1 MKIGLVGKPNVG
13 KSTFFKAATLKD
25 VAAADY
31 PFTTIDPNVGVAY
44 LRTKCPHT
52 DFDVECTPAHGECHD
67 GTRFVPIDLVDV
79 AGLVPGAHEG
89 KGLGNRFLD
98 DLRQADALIHVVDAS
113 GASDAEGNPVD
124 AGSHDPVADVG
135 FLESE
140 LDWWIDGILADGW
153 DRLVRRAASAG
164 EKLERVLED
173 KLGGLGMR
181 EGDITLAIRHAKLDP
196 KAADKWGPDGRFAFA
211 QAVRRQSKP
220 ILVALNKADKVD
232 AARVKELGGRLEPTP
247 HQATSADAEVAL
259 RGAAKASLI
268 AYEPGGDSF
277 DLKDDGKLTSKQR
290 EALEVIRGHVL
301 QEHGSTGVLQALER
315 TAYELLDLIVVYPVE
330 DETHLTDKHDRVLPD
345 AFLVPQGST
354 ATDLAYKVHTD
365 LGENFIRAV
374 DARTKRV
381 IGADH
386 EIADGDVV
394 RIVADA

>member
-31 PFTTIDPNVGVAY
+31 PFTTIDPNVGVGY
-44 LRTKCPHT
+44 LRTDCPHT
-52 DFDVECTPAHGECHD
+52 DFDVECTPAHGECHG
-67 GTRFVPIDLVDV
+67 GTRFVPIELVDV

-98 DLRQADALIHVVDAS
+98 DLRQADALIHVVDAA
-113 GASDAEGNPVD
+113 GASDPEGNPVD
-124 AGSHDPVADVG
+124 AGTHDPVSDVT
-135 FLESE
+135 FLEAE
-140 LDWWIDGILADGW
+140 LEWWIDGILADGW

-181 EGDITLAIRHAKLDP
+181 EGDITLAIRDAKLDAT
-196 KAADKWGPDGRFAFA
+196 AADAWGEEGRIDFA
-211 QAVRRQSKP
+211 QAIRRQSKP

-232 AARVKELGGRLEPTP
+232 AGRVEELGGRLEPTP
-247 HQATSADAEVAL
+247 YQATSADAEVAL

-268 AYEPGGDSF
+268 AYEPGADAF
-277 DLKDDGKLTSKQR
+277 ALHDDGKLTAKQK
-290 EALEVIRGHVL
+290 EALDLIRTKVL

-315 TAYELLDLIVVYPVE
+315 TAYEMSDLVVVYPVE
-330 DETHLTDKHDRVLPD
+330 DETHLTDKQERVLPD
-345 AFLVPQGST
+345 AFLVPRGST

-374 DARTKRV
+374 DARTQRV

-386 EIADGDVV
+386 ELADGDVV

>member
-44 LRTKCPHT
+44 VRTKCPHA
-52 DFDVECTPAHGECHD
+52 DLDVDCTPAHGECHD
-67 GTRFVPIDLVDV
+67 GTRFVPIELVDV

-113 GASDAEGNPVD
+113 GASDPEGNPID
-124 AGSHDPVADVG
+124 SGTHDPVSDVE

-140 LDWWIDGILADGW
+140 IDWWIDGILADGW

-181 EGDITLAIRHAKLDP
+181 EADITIAIRHARLDP
-196 KAADKWGPDGRFAFA
+196 KGPDKWGDEGRFAFA
-211 QAVRRQSKP
+211 QAIRRQSKP
-220 ILVALNKADKVD
+220 MLVALNKADKVD
-232 AARVKELGGRLEPTP
+232 AARVQELGGRVDPTP
-247 HQATSADAEVAL
+247 YQATSADSEVAL
-259 RGAAKASLI
+259 RGAAKAGLV
-268 AYEPGGDSF
+268 AYAPGGAEFS
-277 DLKDDGKLTSKQR
+277 LNEEGKLNEKQT
-290 EALEVIRGHVL
+290 EALELIRTKVL
-301 QEHGSTGVLQALER
+301 AVHGSTGILQALER

-330 DETHLTDKHDRVLPD
+330 DETHLTDKQGRVLPD
-345 AFLVPQGST
+345 AFLVPKGST

-374 DARTKRV
+374 DARTRRV

-386 EIADGDVV
+386 ELADGDVV